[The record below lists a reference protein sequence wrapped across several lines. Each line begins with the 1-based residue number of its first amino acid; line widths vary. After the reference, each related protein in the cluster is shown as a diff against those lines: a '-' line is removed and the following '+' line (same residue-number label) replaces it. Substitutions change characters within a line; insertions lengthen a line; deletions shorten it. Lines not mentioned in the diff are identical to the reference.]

1 MNPYQE
7 THNLKQ
13 EISPMP
19 KPIEMLIDIIDDR
32 ILFYQEYQE
41 NSMLDKQ
48 MFFKEIKELKMV
60 KTWAIGLEKFCKGCE
75 Q

>member
-13 EISPMP
+13 EICPMP

-32 ILFYQEYQE
+32 IRIYQEYQK
-41 NSMLDKQ
+41 NSTLDKE
-48 MFFKEIKELKMV
+48 MFFKEIRELKMV
-60 KTWAIGLEKFCKGCE
+60 KTWAIDLEKFCKGDE